1 MTIDVTLFAQW
12 CVALTAIIVF
22 LKWVSAPVKHVL
34 DNNKKAMEAL
44 ESAIVKISDDL
55 KDNNFKWTESK
66 NHRDRLQKVQ
76 DQHEIR
82 IGIVEDRLI
91 SHDEQLKTLWK
102 VKEEKKIMEE
112 LIQVITGSALSILT
126 IFAGIVVKLIKDY
139 LLKKGGEKAVKIAE
153 IVARNAVE
161 AVEQIAYDKD
171 IKGIEKLTEAKIA
184 VRDELSKHNVYLSD
198 KQMEVFIEAA
208 VKRMNDSWKGQ

>member
-1 MTIDVTLFAQW
+1 
-12 CVALTAIIVF
+12 
-22 LKWVSAPVKHVL
+22 
-34 DNNKKAMEAL
+34 
-44 ESAIVKISDDL
+44 
-55 KDNNFKWTESK
+55 
-66 NHRDRLQKVQ
+66 
-76 DQHEIR
+76 
-82 IGIVEDRLI
+82 
-91 SHDEQLKTLWK
+91 
-102 VKEEKKIMEE
+102 MEE

-198 KQMEVFIEAA
+198 KQMEV
-208 VKRMNDSWKGQ
+208 

>member
-1 MTIDVTLFAQW
+1 
-12 CVALTAIIVF
+12 
-22 LKWVSAPVKHVL
+22 
-34 DNNKKAMEAL
+34 
-44 ESAIVKISDDL
+44 
-55 KDNNFKWTESK
+55 
-66 NHRDRLQKVQ
+66 
-76 DQHEIR
+76 
-82 IGIVEDRLI
+82 
-91 SHDEQLKTLWK
+91 
-102 VKEEKKIMEE
+102 MEE

-198 KQMEVFIEAA
+198 KQFVCY
-208 VKRMNDSWKGQ
+208 VHLCSSLWSYRNCDC

>member
-1 MTIDVTLFAQW
+1 
-12 CVALTAIIVF
+12 
-22 LKWVSAPVKHVL
+22 
-34 DNNKKAMEAL
+34 
-44 ESAIVKISDDL
+44 
-55 KDNNFKWTESK
+55 
-66 NHRDRLQKVQ
+66 
-76 DQHEIR
+76 
-82 IGIVEDRLI
+82 
-91 SHDEQLKTLWK
+91 
-102 VKEEKKIMEE
+102 MEE

-126 IFAGIVVKLIKDY
+126 IFAGIVVKLVKDY

-208 VKRMNDSWKGQ
+208 VKRMNDSWKDQ